1 MEKIMQLIGMLD
13 SPYVRRVAISMK
25 LMGLPFEHRP
35 VSVFRHYAE
44 FSKINP
50 LVKAPTLVCDDGEI
64 LMDSGLILD
73 YLETLVPADQRLL
86 PIGGTGRRD
95 ILQRIGIALVA
106 CEKTVQHY
114 YEMALR
120 PAAKRE
126 QSWLDR
132 VAGQLHAAY
141 DLLEPMVARAPSGG
155 AWLGGKRMRQDD
167 ISIAVAWRFTQ
178 FNSPGLIDPA
188 SYPALAAFSLR
199 AEALREFIAT
209 PLD

>member
-1 MEKIMQLIGMLD
+1 MQLIGMLD

-25 LMGLPFEHRP
+25 LMGLLFEHRP

-64 LMDSGLILD
+64 LMDSTLMLD
-73 YLETLVPADQRLL
+73 YLETLVPADKRLL
-86 PIGGTGRRD
+86 PADGAARRD
-95 ILQRIGIALVA
+95 RLQRIGIALVA

-114 YEMALR
+114 YELSLR
-120 PAAKRE
+120 PAQKRE

-141 DLLEPMVARAPSGG
+141 DLLEPIAARANAKSTWISGK
-155 AWLGGKRMRQDD
+155 LMQQDD
-167 ISIAVAWRFTQ
+167 VTIAVAWRFTQ
-178 FNSPGLIDPA
+178 FNSPGLVDPA
-188 SYPALAAFSLR
+188 RYPALAAFSVR
-199 AEALREFIAT
+199 AEALPEFIAA